1 MEPSSSIIALR
12 LRGYHRTRFEFRSVG
27 FEVKSGDRYDKVIG
41 GGRLSDSWGE
51 VDSIGIVSLE
61 NPMYSITEGP
71 ASYLS
76 RRGLDWVVGVGTPS
90 KIDRYYGA
98 KSERVALVRNF
109 KTDDVF
115 DFCESTGQE
124 AVLVGS
130 NGGRFGLYVGQP
142 FHLVFEKGGRS
153 SYEWEKENR
162 PKGPGAESQ
171 ERYHSGAPVLEEVRR
186 IGAEERADLG

>member
-1 MEPSSSIIALR
+1 
-12 LRGYHRTRFEFRSVG
+12 VG
-27 FEVKSGDRYDKVIG
+27 FEIQSGDRYDKVIDCK
-41 GGRLSDSWGE
+41 RLPGSWGK

-61 NPMYSITEGP
+61 NPMYSVTEGS

-76 RRGLDWVVGVGTPS
+76 RRGLDWIVGVGTPS

-98 KSERVALVRNF
+98 KPERVALVCNF
-109 KTDDVF
+109 KMVDVF

-130 NGGRFGLYVGQP
+130 DGGRFGLHVGQP
-142 FHLVFEKGGRS
+142 FHLVFERGGRS

-162 PKGPGAESQ
+162 PKGQGAESQ
-171 ERYHSGAPVLEEVRR
+171 ERHHSGTPVLEEVRR
-186 IGAEERADLG
+186 IGAEE